1 MLVDGPGR
9 KPVPPI
15 NLLGL
20 FFFFFGVTDIDLKMR
35 QGCFFVF
42 LFLAESV
49 CARMLHFTPRPMRL

>member
-20 FFFFFGVTDIDLKMR
+20 FFFFFGVTDIDLNNASGVFFR
-35 QGCFFVF
+35 FFVF
-42 LFLAESV
+42 G
-49 CARMLHFTPRPMRL
+49 